1 MFQINDVISYGA
13 QGVYKITAIERKAVG
28 KEKKDYYVLT
38 PVNEKDPLVFAPVD
52 NPFVQKKMR
61 RLLTPEEVHGLIDSM
76 GGECALWIENE
87 NERKERYKSILSR
100 GDHVELIQM
109 IKAIYAHKKAREVEG
124 KRLHMSDER
133 FFKDAEQILYN
144 EFQYVLDLD
153 DKDDL
158 MAYIFE
164 RIKKNS
170 K

>member
-61 RLLTPEEVHGLIDSM
+61 RLLTQEEVHGLIDSM

-109 IKAIYAHKKAREVEG
+109 IKAIYAHQKQREAEG
-124 KRLHMSDER
+124 KRLPMCDEY
-133 FFKDAEQILYN
+133 FFRDAEQLLYN
-144 EFQYVLDLD
+144 EFRYVLGFGS
-153 DKDDL
+153 KEEL
-158 MAYIFE
+158 MGYIFD
-164 RIKKNS
+164 RIEGN
-170 K
+170 

>member
-76 GGECALWIENE
+76 GGECALWKM
-87 NERKERYKSILSR
+87 RTSARSA
-100 GDHVELIQM
+100 
-109 IKAIYAHKKAREVEG
+109 IKASSPGAT
-124 KRLHMSDER
+124 MWS
-133 FFKDAEQILYN
+133 
-144 EFQYVLDLD
+144 
-153 DKDDL
+153 
-158 MAYIFE
+158 
-164 RIKKNS
+164 
-170 K
+170 